1 LNRLVTEN
9 YVDGWDDP
17 RLMTLAG
24 LRRRGVT
31 STAINTFVRGLGIS
45 RSDGSVIP
53 LEHFE
58 HQVRKELNET
68 APRTMVVLDPL
79 KVVIT
84 NLASSVK
91 ELNAK
96 KWPNAPDDDTYYKV
110 RFSNVVYIE
119 QKDFRLKD
127 SKGYNGLAPGKEALL
142 RYAFVIKC
150 TEVVYSED
158 KTSVV
163 EIHAEYDPD
172 NKTKPEASQRGS
184 SFGLIGVDP
193 LRTCNWLDDDLNP
206 ESKVVIPGAY
216 AARSPKS
223 AERLEEQVPI

>member
-1 LNRLVTEN
+1 
-9 YVDGWDDP
+9 
-17 RLMTLAG
+17 
-24 LRRRGVT
+24 
-31 STAINTFVRGLGIS
+31 
-45 RSDGSVIP
+45 
-53 LEHFE
+53 
-58 HQVRKELNET
+58 
-68 APRTMVVLDPL
+68 MVVLDPL

-110 RFSNVVYIE
+110 PFSNVVYIE

-127 SKGYNGLAPGKEALL
+127 SKGYNGLAPGKKALL

-172 NKTKPEASQRGS
+172 NKTKPEASQSQTDIGV
-184 SFGLIGVDP
+184 LHWVDGVDP
-193 LRTCNWLDDDLNP
+193 LKVEVRLFNKLFKSENPGELDNWLDDLNP
-206 ESKVVIPGAY
+206 ESKVVIPCAY
-216 AARSPKS
+216 GVRSLKS
-223 AERLEEQVPI
+223 AEVGDKFQFERNGYFVVDKDSTPEKLIFNRTVALTDTYKGGS